1 MHRTALTVLGI
12 ILLAGTVAVPAQAQA
27 PLVSPAPT
35 PSSASPTATSAPAS
49 PTATVTIDP
58 CTVRHSRNAGGFT
71 YAYCSI
77 VTQAP
82 AGQTVS
88 VRYRSNLATY
98 KPAVPNGDYDPQS
111 KTVAFTGGGDQIQSV
126 KLAFKKLTVAQV
138 TSRLKVTLSDASGA
152 TITNATATPS

>member
-1 MHRTALTVLGI
+1 MHRTAVTALSAA
-12 ILLAGTVAVPAQAQA
+12 LLAGAIAGPAQAQA

-35 PSSASPTATSAPAS
+35 PSSAVAS
-49 PTATVTIDP
+49 PAAMVTIDP

-71 YAYCSI
+71 YAYCSV

-88 VRYRSNLATY
+88 VRYRSNLATD

-138 TSRLKVTLSDASGA
+138 TSRLQVTLSNPSGA
-152 TITNATATPS
+152 TITNATATATPPAS

>member
-1 MHRTALTVLGI
+1 MHRTALTVLSAA
-12 ILLAGTVAVPAQAQA
+12 LLAGAVAGPAAAQT
-27 PLVSPAPT
+27 PIVSPAPT
-35 PSSASPTATSAPAS
+35 PSSAAPSPA
-49 PTATVTIDP
+49 ATVTIDR

-98 KPAVPNGDYDPQS
+98 TPNVANGDYDPQS
-111 KTVAFTGGGDQIQSV
+111 KTVGFAGGGDQIQAI
-126 KLAFKKLTVAQV
+126 KLAFRKLTVAQV
-138 TSRLKVTLSDASGA
+138 TSRLTVTLSNASGA
-152 TITNATATPS
+152 TITNATATATAPSA

>member
-1 MHRTALTVLGI
+1 MHRTALTVLGTA
-12 ILLAGTVAVPAQAQA
+12 LLAGAVAVPAQAQT
-27 PLVSPAPT
+27 PLVSPAPSST
-35 PSSASPTATSAPAS
+35 APSSTVAAPA
-49 PTATVTIDP
+49 ATVTIDP
-58 CTVRHSRNAGGFT
+58 CTVRRSRNAGGFT

-138 TSRLKVTLSDASGA
+138 TSRLKVTLSAASGA
-152 TITNATATPS
+152 TITNATATA